1 MLRILQVVTYMGRGG
16 LETMLM
22 NYYRNI
28 DRTKVQFDF
37 LVHREFRADYDDEIE
52 SLGGKIYRAPRL
64 NPYSAK
70 YRKFMKNFFAE
81 HEYTVVHSHLDCMAG
96 IPLAFAKRA
105 GVPVR
110 IAHSHSRSQEKN
122 FKMIVKMLQKRNIP
136 LYATELFACGA
147 EAGAFMYGDQSF
159 SIINNAIDVEKF
171 SPNEKIRKK
180 MRVSLGIKDELVI
193 GHVGRMDRPKNQLFL
208 IDIFKVLQ
216 QSTNSKLILVGTGF
230 LMNEI
235 VEKVQKLNLQDSV
248 LILGTRNDIPDL
260 MQAFDVFVFPSIF
273 EGLPLTLIEAQ
284 ASGLP
289 CVISDTIPNEVKLTS
304 LVEFVSLKASL
315 QLWTDKILEAS
326 KIQRRQ
332 QAESIRSHGYDIE
345 ESTRQLAENYL
356 KLSNKRDLKY
366 EKSGLLVKVEREIK

>member
-81 HEYTVVHSHLDCMAG
+81 HEYTVVHSHLDCLAG
-96 IPLAFAKRA
+96 IPLEFAKKA

-110 IAHSHSRSQEKN
+110 IAHSHNANQPRDLKYPI
-122 FKMIVKMLQKRNIP
+122 KLLQRRKI
-136 LYATELFACGA
+136 ASTSTQCFACSG
-147 EAGAFMYGDQSF
+147 EAGDWMFQGKAFTVVK
-159 SIINNAIDVEKF
+159 NAIDLKKF
-171 SPNEKIRKK
+171 EFDEDRRLA
-180 MRVSLGIKDELVI
+180 MRQKLGLENELVI
-193 GHVGRMDRPKNQLFL
+193 GHVGRFYEQKNHEQL
-208 IDIFKVLQ
+208 IDIFAEIIKQ
-216 QSTNSKLILVGTGF
+216 QNAKLLLVGKGP
-230 LMNEI
+230 LE
-235 VEKVQKLNLQDSV
+235 EKIKERVDAKGLADSV
-248 LILGTRNDIPDL
+248 IFLGTRNDIPDL

-284 ASGLP
+284 ASDLP

-304 LVEFVSLKASL
+304 LVEFVSLKATPQEWAKKVLEFSERGHRRSE
-315 QLWTDKILEAS
+315 QLC
-326 KIQRRQ
+326 
-332 QAESIRSHGYDIE
+332 SIRAHGYDIIDV
-345 ESTRQLAENYL
+345 SY
-356 KLSNKRDLKY
+356 KLEKWYQEAVEKY
-366 EKSGLLVKVEREIK
+366 